1 MTLLDTANNRKA
13 EAKLNNNLFDTQLQI
28 QFNNLVK
35 AISALLFTTFMS
47 LVDVNQAIIA
57 WCFYAIQLRSNG
69 LSEFN
74 FKLLNT

>member
-13 EAKLNNNLFDTQLQI
+13 EAKLKNNLFDTQLQI

-57 WCFYAIQLRSNG
+57 WSFLCNPI
-69 LSEFN
+69 
-74 FKLLNT
+74 KK